1 MRLLAAGLTGGLL
14 LLSFASAA
22 EAALKVFACV
32 PEWAALAQV
41 IGGERVEVTLGTT
54 AMDDPEKAAPTSE
67 MISAVE
73 GADMIVCTGAGLE
86 DAWLAAIVEDAGNP
100 KIAKGMP
107 GYFLAGE
114 SVKIEQDAAEIAAH
128 HEGGSSAHGA
138 SHVDGNPHI
147 QGDPRNIQRVAAQL
161 AKRLIAIDPDGKDFY
176 SERIKAFVP
185 EMKAKIA
192 ELEKKAA
199 PLRGARVAVQ
209 HEGSLYLLN
218 WLGIETAVTIEG
230 PGGVAAGPARMAKLI
245 KSLPGKQIKFVV
257 HAAYEDPA
265 QATQIAEA
273 AGVPLI
279 KVPYT
284 IGGTEEATDIFT
296 FYEGTIE
303 RLLDGLNGRE
313 RS

>member
-1 MRLLAAGLTGGLL
+1 MRLMAAGLTGGLL

-41 IGGERVEVTLGTT
+41 IGGERLEITQATSAL
-54 AMDDPEKAAPTSE
+54 DDPEKAAPTPE
-67 MISAVE
+67 ALSALE
-73 GADMIVCTGAGLE
+73 SADLIVCTGAGLE
-86 DAWLAAIVEDAGNP
+86 DSWLPAAIEEAGNQ
-100 KIAKGMP
+100 KIAEGQP
-107 GYFLAGE
+107 GHFLAGG
-114 SVKIEQDAAEIAAH
+114 SVKIQQDAAEIAAH
-128 HEGGSSAHGA
+128 HEGGAAAHGGT
-138 SHVDGNPHI
+138 HVNGNPHI
-147 QGDPRNIQRVAAQL
+147 QGDPRNVERVAGQL

-176 SERIKAFVP
+176 KERIKAFIP
-185 EMKAKIA
+185 EMKARVA

-218 WLGIETAVTIEG
+218 WLGIETALTIEG
-230 PGGVAAGPARMAKLI
+230 PGGVPADPAQMAKI
-245 KSLPGKQIKFVV
+245 IEAAPKEQIKFVIY
-257 HAAYEDPA
+257 AAYEDSA
-265 QATQIAEA
+265 AAKQIAEA

-279 KVPYT
+279 KLPYT
-284 IGGTEEATDIFT
+284 IGGTEEATDIFA